1 MLTRSSMLSRVVPC
15 MSETMALSS
24 LSNLLS
30 KVDLPELVSPTIA
43 TGMPFFMALPR
54 LKDSQRAESFDSS

>member
-30 KVDLPELVSPTIA
+30 KSICRVGFTHYA
-43 TGMPFFMALPR
+43 TGMPFYGVA
-54 LKDSQRAESFDSS
+54 QAEGFAKGRKFDSS